1 MKLKHLILAITI
13 PVTFSAFAWTAA
25 WAEVRNLQAPFHLSC
40 GPTGEVY
47 ELLKTEYNE
56 EPSFM
61 AFTESRSAIVWFTN
75 DTASTFSLVK
85 DDMDGTSCIFW
96 GAKCEPG
103 ECLQPGVR
111 IVTDMPEI
119 MADIEARR

>member
-1 MKLKHLILAITI
+1 MKRTLLAALTI
-13 PVTFSAFAWTAA
+13 IPMVAN
-25 WAEVRNLQAPFHLSC
+25 AELRNIQAPFYLTC
-40 GPTGEVY
+40 GPTGEIY
-47 ELLKTEYNE
+47 ESLKVEYNE

-85 DDMDGTSCIFW
+85 DDMDGSSCIFW
-96 GAKCEPG
+96 GAKCELG

-111 IVTDMPEI
+111 MVADMPEVL
-119 MADIEARR
+119 ADIEKSR

>member
-1 MKLKHLILAITI
+1 MVAN
-13 PVTFSAFAWTAA
+13 
-25 WAEVRNLQAPFHLSC
+25 AELSNLQAPFFLTC

-47 ELLKTEYNE
+47 ELLKDQYSE

-85 DDMDGTSCIFW
+85 DDMDGSSCIFW

-111 IVTDMPEI
+111 IVTDMPGL
-119 MADIEARR
+119 MADIERDR